1 MALPKGNYLAYQPLR
16 PVNLTVGDFV
26 EKRIDKYIKDGEA
39 KKAAQLKKAAEE
51 RKSVADMYKDV
62 KLDYTQTI
70 MPLQQSWNKGTTDVI
85 NNISYAKRLFNDP
98 NIPLEEARKQMM
110 IAESKANNYLAI
122 SKLIGSQE
130 FINGFNDRIKNI
142 DKSAVYDPGLQVI
155 DALGK
160 GNAEIVADPETGM
173 WKIGYTKS
181 YQNKD
186 GEIEWHDLNETIYSI
201 MNITPNQSEK
211 YKKLVEDQSKT
222 TYSNEIINPTGNIK
236 TEQNVFKEDKANTS
250 FEINFGGFDVNS
262 KNPLLAHLAFDV
274 LGKPSVKTEEEYNKV
289 KKRYVEDL
297 RVNMPE
303 KYSRVV
309 EKSALEIANQE
320 WDLKTKK
327 KNFYKQDSTSN
338 QETATPTLSN
348 GNSIVQIRDDSGKVT
363 GIQNWNI
370 NSISLPKLKG
380 KPTSDNSFGV
390 SSFRDSKGI
399 QRDVWVIGA
408 PAEDGKMV
416 YSRINEKDLNE
427 YVTKLGYN
435 PIVVKQSLTNK
446 QRALNRY
453 TGQTQKGSIYDAVKI
468 NFKSKNIED
477 EDSNDAT
484 ISELQ
489 NYIKNNK

>member
-26 EKRIDKYIKDGEA
+26 EKRIDKYINDGEA
-39 KKAAQLKKAAEE
+39 QKAAQLKKAAEE

-201 MNITPNQSEK
+201 MNITPNQSEN

-250 FEINFGGFDVNS
+250 FEINFGGFDLNS

-274 LGKPSVKTEEEYNKV
+274 LGKPSVDTEEEYNKV

-303 KYSRVV
+303 KYSRIV
-309 EKSALEIANQE
+309 EKSALEIDNQKLQNTKLRQDIANPNRGGSQ
-320 WDLKTKK
+320 
-327 KNFYKQDSTSN
+327 SN
-338 QETATPTLSN
+338 QEVVSPMLSN
-348 GNSIVQIRDDSGKVT
+348 GNSIVQIRDSSGKVT

-399 QRDVWVIGA
+399 QRDVWVMGA

-435 PIVVKQSLTNK
+435 PIVVKQSLTSQ
-446 QRALNRY
+446 QRALNKY
-453 TGQTQKGSIYDAVKI
+453 SGQTQKGSIYDGVKI
-468 NFKSKNIED
+468 NFKSKEVSDDDNNS
-477 EDSNDAT
+477 SN
-484 ISELQ
+484 
-489 NYIKNNK
+489 

>member
-39 KKAAQLKKAAEE
+39 QKAAQLKKAAEE

-201 MNITPNQSEK
+201 MNITPNQSEN

-250 FEINFGGFDVNS
+250 FDINFGGFDANS
-262 KNPLLAHLAFDV
+262 KNPLLEHLAFDV
-274 LGKPSVKTEEEYNKV
+274 LGKPSVVTEDEYNKV

-303 KYSRVV
+303 KYSRIV
-309 EKSALEIANQE
+309 EKSALEIDNQKLQNTKLRQEIANPNRGGSQSDSKVSITQAGSISQIDGAGKARLIE
-320 WDLKTKK
+320 GGNLINLNNKEYIAVYKVPNSNKTG
-327 KNFYKQDSTSN
+327 FHTEY
-338 QETATPTLSN
+338 AIL
-348 GNSIVQIRDDSGKVT
+348 GRDDQGRMAFKEKTTRGDAAVRLSGY
-363 GIQNWNI
+363 NI
-370 NSISLPKLKG
+370 DPIMVEQIVLKG
-380 KPTSDNSFGV
+380 PT
-390 SSFRDSKGI
+390 
-399 QRDVWVIGA
+399 A
-408 PAEDGKMV
+408 
-416 YSRINEKDLNE
+416 
-427 YVTKLGYN
+427 
-435 PIVVKQSLTNK
+435 
-446 QRALNRY
+446 
-453 TGQTQKGSIYDAVKI
+453 KI
-468 NFKSKNIED
+468 NNWQNTSSKNIKSFNQASD
-477 EDSNDAT
+477 DNNSSNEGK
-484 ISELQ
+484 SETQKKLEE
-489 NYIKNNK
+489 IINKKY